1 MMKATQSFDRHA
13 GLMTFVEIPFD
24 TETQTF
30 VSQSGGHFATAPG
43 TFCAGYV
50 SGYTHFLFGGLQRS
64 QRSKHHDVTN
74 QV

>member
-1 MMKATQSFDRHA
+1 MMKAIQSFDRHA

-50 SGYTHFLFGGLQRS
+50 SGGGLQRS